1 MWDVRAAS
9 LLHDNTKA
17 RGSFLLRALW
27 YHEASAYFI
36 NIIFLLFTNFC
47 PDAPVAVMR

>member
-1 MWDVRAAS
+1 MGSESRRFPPPKE
-9 LLHDNTKA
+9 KA